1 MDNQAGELRIEG
13 NNYYVK
19 DKRDF
24 HEYASMLQGD
34 KNDSFEFAFNMSYAG
49 IGEHRD
55 YRSGGTLHRTMG
67 QIFINTFQGKMAEFA
82 LYRYLE
88 NHHIDVEK
96 PDIDQYKLG
105 KWDTYDICCQKKLI
119 SVKST
124 KYYGNLL
131 LLETKD
137 WDENGEYKPNIPET
151 TSRYDYTVLVRFKP
165 DGESLMKQQ
174 GLLYQKENE
183 IPDNIRSILTENI
196 YNQDWKYDFPGFIYN
211 SELIRMIRE
220 HKIIPQNAMLNG
232 KTKMDAENYYFQTGN
247 MHGMMEMYTQPTKQQ
262 YDERVTQML
271 LRKCPLCG
279 NRLILKHGKVWF
291 WACEGYRN
299 SPQCTFRESLDGR
312 RF

>member
-13 NNYYVK
+13 NNYFVK
-19 DKRDF
+19 DKKDF
-24 HEYASMLQGD
+24 HEYASILPED
-34 KNDSFEFAFNMSYAG
+34 KTDSFEFAFGMSYAKT
-49 IGEHRD
+49 GEHRD

-82 LYRYLE
+82 LYRYLK
-88 NHHIDVEK
+88 NHNIDVEK
-96 PDIDQYKLG
+96 PDIDQYELG
-105 KWDTYDICCQKKLI
+105 KWDTYDICCQEKLI

-137 WDENGEYKPNIPET
+137 WDENGEYKPNISET

-165 DGESLMKQQ
+165 DGDSLMKQQ
-174 GLLYQKENE
+174 SLLYQEERE
-183 IPDNIRSILTENI
+183 IPDNIRSILIENI
-196 YNQDWKYDFPGFIYN
+196 FNQDWKYDFPGFIYN
-211 SELIRMIRE
+211 SELVRTIRE

-247 MHGMMEMYTQPTKQQ
+247 MHGMMEMYTKPTKQQ
-262 YDERVTQML
+262 YDERAAQML
-271 LRKCPLCG
+271 WRKCPLCG
-279 NRLILKHGKVWF
+279 NRLTLKHGKVWF
-291 WACEGYRN
+291 WACKGYRN
-299 SPQCTFRESLDGR
+299 NPQCTFRESLDGR